1 MAGCAVQV
9 MIPSGAVWDSIY
21 YDDASLDRE
30 TRETRGALSMSRAD
44 ALRLSRFSENLRVLC
59 SYVRSVSHVCR
70 QLDINRQ
77 QFARYLNGET
87 LPSQYNLRK
96 ICDFFGVEESEIFF
110 SNDEFRQL
118 VSPQGRVRR
127 KGASKMV
134 EALHL
139 PLAESTTATWY
150 AGYYYRYLRSI
161 EYPGCIIKAAVRI
174 FLEHDRVRTK
184 AIERLKPEHK
194 ERRRFETYKYEGVL
208 MVLADRIFLVEMD
221 VLLRNAVTETILYPT
236 HKHPM
241 TYLYG
246 DAFGISSGVSR
257 EPYMTPMVYE
267 FVGTQVNLRDL
278 LSQCG
283 LYDEQSSSIDDDV
296 RNYVLRKERT

>member
-1 MAGCAVQV
+1 MTRTDSAQV
-9 MIPSGAVWDSIY
+9 GS
-21 YDDASLDRE
+21 
-30 TRETRGALSMSRAD
+30 
-44 ALRLSRFSENLRVLC
+44 FSENLRALC

-96 ICDFFGVEESEIFF
+96 ICDYFGVEESEIFLPT
-110 SNDEFRQL
+110 DEFRRL
-118 VSPQGRVRR
+118 ISPQGGTRR
-127 KGASKMV
+127 NRPAKIAEVLDLPLTESTIASKYV
-134 EALHL
+134 
-139 PLAESTTATWY
+139 
-150 AGYYYRYLRSI
+150 GYYYRYLRSL
-161 EYPGCIIKAAVRI
+161 EYPGCIIKAAVKI
-174 FLEHDRVRTK
+174 FMERDRVRTK
-184 AIERLKPEHK
+184 AIERLKSEK
-194 ERRRFETYKYEGVL
+194 KQKRRFETYKYNGVL
-208 MVLADRIFLVEMD
+208 VVLADRIFMVEMD
-221 VLLRNAVTETILYPT
+221 MLLRNAITETILYPT

-246 DAFGISSGVSR
+246 DAFGITSGVSR

-267 FVGTQVNLRDL
+267 FLGTQVDLKEL

-296 RNYVLRKERT
+296 KSYVLRKART